1 MPTLFELFGMRFFFY
16 SLEHLPV
23 HVHVENGDGR
33 AKIDVQSLEIIEN
46 QGIKPRDLKRAVQIV
61 KLCHDDIMK
70 KWSEY
75 HGEDS

>member
-33 AKIDVQSLEIIEN
+33 AKIDVQSLEIVEN
-46 QGIKPRDLKRAVQIV
+46 QGMKPRDLKRAVQIV
-61 KLCHDDIMK
+61 KLCQFDIMK
-70 KWSEY
+70 KWNEY